1 MTSDGD
7 CGEQDCDEGC
17 SHKPKLKNIRIEVGW
32 LSPSF
37 SRQAKASELSLV
49 FWLNENVPLQTVI
62 VAHIQVYHPFPASLL
77 HYVRRHPLSVS
88 PE

>member
-1 MTSDGD
+1 MPILWSEEYLTDV
-7 CGEQDCDEGC
+7 
-17 SHKPKLKNIRIEVGW
+17 RIIPILTQRDIGVDRT
-32 LSPSF
+32 LALPSF